1 MIRESKS
8 NYYHELFNNNLK
20 NSKEIWSGINNLIS
34 SKSKNKNSNIALDI
48 NGNLTSDKKLIA
60 ESFNKY
66 FTEIA
71 EKSKETN
78 PLQKSHIEITL
89 TIHVF
94 LLLYSNN
101 TRRSK
106 KYHKVPRHW

>member
-20 NSKEIWSGINNLIS
+20 NSKKIWSGINDLIS
-34 SKSKNKNSNIALDI
+34 SKSKNKNSNITLDI

-71 EKSKETN
+71 EKFKRNEPATKKSYIDYFDDTC
-78 PLQKSHIEITL
+78 PSSSLLQQHQ
-89 TIHVF
+89 
-94 LLLYSNN
+94 
-101 TRRSK
+101 K
-106 KYHKVPRHW
+106 K